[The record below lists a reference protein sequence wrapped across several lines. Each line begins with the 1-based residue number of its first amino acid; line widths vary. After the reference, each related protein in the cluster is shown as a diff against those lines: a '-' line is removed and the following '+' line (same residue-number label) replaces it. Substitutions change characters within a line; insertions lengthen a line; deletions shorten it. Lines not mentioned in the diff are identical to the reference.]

1 MKLQKNLHHN
11 KLEGNMTM
19 CALITFTEVPLKTW
33 AKPGGGGGTRT
44 RRRKLSTSHTQTT
57 SEKILWEKKK
67 SELRQIL
74 L

>member
-1 MKLQKNLHHN
+1 
-11 KLEGNMTM
+11 M